1 MRAHTYKIKR
11 YFAYRRR
18 LYENQD
24 FNKDLNAAIPTNIFV
39 QG

>member
-18 LYENQD
+18 LHEDQD
-24 FNKDLNAAIPTNIFV
+24 PNLSITTNISV